1 MADKAIEAIMGQVDH
16 QFTSIE
22 AIVRESQESLT
33 ALFPEA
39 CHDGEAARAM
49 PSFDWAGAMHAA
61 LEHYVDIE
69 FTSCEDVRPYCN
81 IYELELVRFF
91 CPETCGCG
99 SPLSGLRFTTG
110 CPSSCEDRVP
120 ETIPCEDPEASTL
133 VASDGW
139 HNFWESSKYTNWA
152 EELHVGGDSIDEL
165 VQHGGCPA
173 NISGS
178 TLEQVRSRYCGFGE
192 HANVHGSLRHFC
204 PISCGCKAH
213 SPDCPPSCRR

>member
-1 MADKAIEAIMGQVDH
+1 MCGNRTDFVYLDHFPLILTAESKPLGEDTQIREMADKAIQSIMDDGAHHD
-16 QFTSIE
+16 FSKTSID
-22 AIVRESQESLT
+22 AIVRESEESLT

-69 FTSCEDVRPYCN
+69 FTSCEDVRPYCG

-91 CPETCGCG
+91 CPEMCGCG

-120 ETIPCEDPEASTL
+120 ETTPLRGPR
-133 VASDGW
+133 G
-139 HNFWESSKYTNWA
+139 
-152 EELHVGGDSIDEL
+152 
-165 VQHGGCPA
+165 QHARGQRWLA
-173 NISGS
+173 
-178 TLEQVRSRYCGFGE
+178 
-192 HANVHGSLRHFC
+192 
-204 PISCGCKAH
+204 
-213 SPDCPPSCRR
+213 